1 MPLLDKDGISLHYES
16 IAGAAQPIVF
26 IHGWCCDH
34 TFFQPQAAYFAALGH
49 HIISPDLRGHGQ
61 SDKPEQSYPIT
72 AFSDDLVWM
81 CRELNVIRPI
91 LIGHSMGGIIAFD
104 IAMRYPDFSAAIVM
118 LDAAIVLPDAAR
130 AAVPAFLESLEGP
143 APANALRD
151 FVGSVFFIPT
161 DDPDRKRRILD
172 VMANAPQY
180 VMVSAYRGLADYNA
194 ETTPSRV
201 AVPSLYIVADEPS
214 ARTDMARLQ
223 KLIPDLNIGRTV
235 GSGHF
240 CQLEVPDQIN
250 AMLSRFIE
258 IAMRPN

>member
-1 MPLLDKDGISLHYES
+1 MPLLDKAGIALHYES

-34 TFFQPQAAYFAALGH
+34 TFFKPQADYFAALGH

-61 SDKPEQSYPIT
+61 SDKPEQSYPIA
-72 AFSDDLVWM
+72 AFSDDVVWM
-81 CRELNVIRPI
+81 CRELNVKRPI
-91 LIGHSMGGIIAFD
+91 LVGHSMGGIIAFD
-104 IAMRYPDFSAAIVM
+104 IATRYPDLPAAIAM
-118 LDAAIVLPDAAR
+118 LDAAIVLPDTAR
-130 AAVPAFLESLEGP
+130 AVIPAFLESLEGP
-143 APANALRD
+143 DHANALRA

-172 VMANAPQY
+172 VMANAPQH

-258 IAMRPN
+258 IAMRSD